1 MSELPLKHQGEE
13 IATDRAGAWQA
24 VFWSQ
29 HDFGSEP
36 KDFPVNRGA
45 DYSRNIFVLGD
56 EGSGYD
62 DIKTW
67 FPSTLWKAFARSVDL
82 ASRHERACS
91 AISAR
96 AWRARRLRCFRKIAP
111 SLASVARFRAFSAYW
126 RNAARTSAPR
136 LLCRG
141 KVSASS
147 SRSFSVASSIAIVFM
162 PLIIAIVLHHAQDS
176 RSVPLARSRRR
187 CGNQKAVTPEGTDE
201 KKSLVLRL
209 ALCSLR
215 FARPRE
221 PRSRRKSRGSA
232 CRFTI
237 G

>member
-1 MSELPLKHQGEE
+1 LSEFECRQGRHEVSELSLKHQCEE

-24 VFWSQ
+24 VFWPQ
-29 HDFGSEP
+29 LDFGGES

-45 DYSRNIFVLGD
+45 DYRRNIFVLSD
-56 EGSGYD
+56 KSSGYD

-67 FPSTLWKAFARSVDL
+67 FSSTLWNAFTRSIDL

-111 SLASVARFRAFSAYW
+111 SLDSVARFRAFSAYW

-147 SRSFSVASSIAIVFM
+147 SRSFNVASSIAIVFM
-162 PLIIAIVLHHAQDS
+162 PTIIAIVLHRAQDS
-176 RSVPLARSRRR
+176 GSV
-187 CGNQKAVTPEGTDE
+187 
-201 KKSLVLRL
+201 SLPWADKVIR
-209 ALCSLR
+209 
-215 FARPRE
+215 
-221 PRSRRKSRGSA
+221 
-232 CRFTI
+232 
-237 G
+237 